1 MTNETTA
8 TAASN
13 TDTGSQSTVATTTV
27 APATEAATT
36 ETQQT
41 TEGQTPNSAEPAPAT
56 TDAATTEVKKEGD
69 TTEAPK
75 DDAAKPADEAPKAP
89 ETYEPL
95 VLPEGVTFAPQTVD
109 MLTAY
114 AKANNLPQQAFQDL
128 AQLGMTFK
136 QSVDAALQQQITQI
150 REGWKQS
157 SLTDK
162 DFGGD
167 NYEAN
172 AAIAAQARDT
182 FGSEAF
188 KSLLKDSGV
197 GDHPEFIRFCL
208 NVGKAISPDTLVDS
222 SGAAAAGIPQAT
234 GFALAASKLYGAG
247 K

>member
-13 TDTGSQSTVATTTV
+13 TDTGSQSTVATTTA
-27 APATEAATT
+27 APAATVAAT

-41 TEGQTPNSAEPAPAT
+41 TEGQAPNSAETAPAT
-56 TDAATTEVKKEGD
+56 TEAATTEVKTETT

-75 DDAAKPADEAPKAP
+75 TEAEKPAEAPKAP

-95 VLPEGVTFAPQTVD
+95 VLADGVTLAPQTVD

-128 AQLGMTFK
+128 AILGVNFK
-136 QSVDAALQQQITQI
+136 QSVDAALNEQITQI

-157 SLTDK
+157 SIADK
-162 DFGGD
+162 EFGGD